1 MVQTPDCAC
10 LDVRILGPKRN
21 LDHRSFFSL
30 GRYVNEFI
38 QIIIYF
44 FSNEDYF
51 NSGMRLLLE
60 LYYVIA
66 IKYAAFFTICAKL
79 TMAFTITS
87 LLLNFY
93 TPVSGCDCGF
103 GFEQKYWRF
112 NIFGRKKARIGGF
125 A

>member
-1 MVQTPDCAC
+1 MARIPDCAC

-30 GRYVNEFI
+30 GGMLMSSSKLLFFPNEV
-38 QIIIYF
+38 YL
-44 FSNEDYF
+44 
-51 NSGMRLLLE
+51 NSGVRLFLE
-60 LYYVIA
+60 LYNIIA

>member
-1 MVQTPDCAC
+1 MARIPDCAF

-30 GRYVNEFI
+30 GRYVNAFI
-38 QIIIYF
+38 QIIF
-44 FSNEDYF
+44 FSNEAYL
-51 NSGMRLLLE
+51 NSGVRLLLE

-79 TMAFTITS
+79 TMAFTFTS

-93 TPVSGCDCGF
+93 TSVPGCDCGF
-103 GFEQKYWRF
+103 GFEQKYWR
-112 NIFGRKKARIGGF
+112 IDGFGGKKARIGGF

>member
-1 MVQTPDCAC
+1 MFGSWV
-10 LDVRILGPKRN
+10 LREIW
-21 LDHRSFFSL
+21 
-30 GRYVNEFI
+30 
-38 QIIIYF
+38 IIDLSSALVGMLMSSSKLLYIF